1 MEMLSSDVKTN
12 SQNLLFIYVDIL
24 GLAFSKFQAKE
35 FKLLVLVLSCCVT
48 RYQKIVGFKQHT
60 FIIT

>member
-12 SQNLLFIYVDIL
+12 SQNLLSIYVDIL
-24 GLAFSKFQAKE
+24 GLAFSRFQAKE
-35 FKLLVLVLSCCVT
+35 FKLLVLVLSCCVIC
-48 RYQKIVGFKQHT
+48 YEKIVGFKQHT